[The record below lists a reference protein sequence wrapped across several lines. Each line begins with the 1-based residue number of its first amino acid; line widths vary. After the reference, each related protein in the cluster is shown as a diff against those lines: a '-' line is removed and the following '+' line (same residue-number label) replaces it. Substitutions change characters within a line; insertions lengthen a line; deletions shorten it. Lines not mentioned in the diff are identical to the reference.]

1 MNGIE
6 NLIGKINE
14 KADASCEERLAGV
27 RRQADEIR
35 REYRTR
41 GEDAAQQ
48 ILDKANAQA
57 TLAVQRA
64 DGNDKLERSKRILAA
79 KHAMLNAAFERARS
93 KFINQDQASRLNFDV
108 KILLKADAVGDEEII
123 LNRRDH
129 DEMGEA
135 VVEAFNRCLTSI
147 GLPAKMTLSD
157 ECREID
163 GGFVLKRDRIETDC
177 SISSVLAQMR
187 NELTDDVVKVL
198 FA

>member
-93 KFINQDQASRLNFDV
+93 KFINQDQTGRLNFDV
-108 KILLKADAVGDEEII
+108 KILLKADAVGDEEVI

-135 VVEAFNRCLTSI
+135 VVVAFNRCLTSI

-163 GGFVLKRDRIETDC
+163 GGFVLKRERIETDC

>member
-14 KADASCEERLAGV
+14 KAEASCEERLAGV
-27 RRQADEIR
+27 RHQADEIR

-41 GEDAAQQ
+41 GEAAAQQ

-57 TLAVQRA
+57 ALDVQRA
-64 DGNDKLERSKRILAA
+64 GGNDTLERSKRILAA

-93 KFINQDQASRLNFDV
+93 KLTNQDQAGRLNFDV
-108 KILLKADAVGDEEII
+108 KILPKADAAGDEEVI

-135 VVEAFNRCLTSI
+135 VVEAFNRCLASA

>member
-27 RRQADEIR
+27 RHQADEIR

-41 GEDAAQQ
+41 GEAAAQQ

-57 TLAVQRA
+57 ALDVQRA
-64 DGNDKLERSKRILAA
+64 GGNDTLERSKRILAA
-79 KHAMLNAAFERARS
+79 KHAMLNAAFER
-93 KFINQDQASRLNFDV
+93 
-108 KILLKADAVGDEEII
+108 DEEVI

-135 VVEAFNRCLTSI
+135 VVEAFNRCLASA